1 MKFLTLKTI
10 AVLMIIA
17 IGFMVA
23 EPFVEKTADASC
35 SFYPASLCNDLKDI
49 CEERLQWADFNC
61 PGANDAGVDRCNEL
75 TEEAAGVCL
84 LAAVICYHA
93 ESD

>member
-35 SFYPASLCNDLKDI
+35 GFYPVSLCNDFADL
-49 CEERLQWADFNC
+49 CEEMFEWADFNC

-75 TEEAAGVCL
+75 TAEAAEACS
-84 LAAVICYHA
+84 LAITVCYHA
-93 ESD
+93 AW